1 MEDPV
6 MDSCGHTYE
15 RRAILGYLKQWTRRA
30 QQQQQQQ
37 QQQPNDN
44 NACRCPF
51 SQKPLTVR
59 DLIPNHALGER
70 IDKWR
75 WQQEFDC
82 SQLSDC
88 DCDDGGNDLS
98 RFADVEL
105 QKGQGQGQASFDESQ
120 QNQAAHVD
128 ASNEDDD
135 DDDDEEEADRDHG
148 HRSRNRGLMRSYW
161 GQRRARH
168 QRQKRYAPVSQKQ
181 QPPSSPGGAMS
192 LSSGSTRSDD
202 AGASFYAHK
211 SVVAEWHPEL
221 LLLPQEL
228 HILSFVQERSERER
242 QKHLRDRRVK
252 CARRCVATLVV
263 LVLLAG
269 AALGLVLVADHWRSW
284 SAASGSSG
292 EGEPSSQERDEGR
305 ETNSTT
311 TDPPARR
318 TYEYERR

>member
-15 RRAILGYLKQWTRRA
+15 RRAILGYLKQCSRRA
-30 QQQQQQQ
+30 QQQQQ
-37 QQQPNDN
+37 PNN
-44 NACRCPF
+44 KSNACRCPF

-82 SQLSDC
+82 IHQLFLG
-88 DCDDGGNDLS
+88 DDEGDPS
-98 RFADVEL
+98 RFVDVEM
-105 QKGQGQGQASFDESQ
+105 QQGHQQQGQPSFDENPPRQ
-120 QNQAAHVD
+120 QAAHFD
-128 ASNEDDD
+128 KPNEDEASDDD
-135 DDDDEEEADRDHG
+135 DLDNHK
-148 HRSRNRGLMRSYW
+148 HVSRNRGPRRYPW
-161 GQRRARH
+161 GQRRERH
-168 QRQKRYAPVSQKQ
+168 QRQKRYAPVSLQ
-181 QPPSSPGGAMS
+181 QPSSPGGELS

-202 AGASFYAHK
+202 VGAGFTAHK
-211 SVVAEWHPEL
+211 SVAEWHPEL

-228 HILSFVQERSERER
+228 HILSFVQDRSERER
-242 QKHLRDRRVK
+242 QKNLRERRIR
-252 CARRCVATLVV
+252 CARRCVSVVVV

-269 AALGLVLVADHWRSW
+269 AALGLVLVVDHWKSW
-284 SAASGSSG
+284 RAAGGSD
-292 EGEPSSQERDEGR
+292 GEPSSQERDEGR

-311 TDPPARR
+311 TDPPARL